1 MIEPAAATHIYAKPP
16 GSRPT
21 FPLTDRSNLYDAIL
35 PYAAEV
41 TAASKS
47 KHGIQPLNESTIS
60 ELAQEAASGKQT
72 RHDIVIST
80 LLLGPRTV

>member
-1 MIEPAAATHIYAKPP
+1 MPSP

-41 TAASKS
+41 AAASTA
-47 KHGIQPLNESTIS
+47 KHRDPAIESTIS
-60 ELAQEAASGKQT
+60 DPAQEAASGKRQANET
-72 RHDIVIST
+72 RHRRFNFVFCSYSGLEQLDHT
-80 LLLGPRTV
+80 LD